1 MFQGK
6 CGQYQIRVQGGNRLF
21 LKIAERPNHIHPLP
35 EHFRYLLHA
44 HIGECLVMGDDHD
57 GPVLPDTVDPLAG
70 STQMQGNVAGF
81 HLGYGSLQPVL

>member
-1 MFQGK
+1 
-6 CGQYQIRVQGGNRLF
+6 
-21 LKIAERPNHIHPLP
+21 
-35 EHFRYLLHA
+35 
-44 HIGECLVMGDDHD
+44 MGDDHD